1 MQALLQA
8 MYEYGV
14 KFVLLV
20 GVMLVG
26 IKLGKILRLRKSSK
40 NTKEM

>member
-20 GVMLVG
+20 GVMLLGV
-26 IKLGKILRLRKSSK
+26 KLGKTIRIRKDA
-40 NTKEM
+40 NNNKEL

>member
-20 GVMLVG
+20 GVMLLG
-26 IKLGKILRLRKSSK
+26 IKLGKTVRIRKDA
-40 NTKEM
+40 NNNKEI

>member
-14 KFVLLV
+14 KFVLI
-20 GVMLVG
+20 VG
-26 IKLGKILRLRKSSK
+26 IMLLGINLGKFIRIKKDAKK
-40 NTKEM
+40 NKEI

>member
-1 MQALLQA
+1 MQTLLQA

-20 GVMLVG
+20 GIMLLG
-26 IKLGKILRLRKSSK
+26 LNLGKYLRMKKDAK
-40 NTKEM
+40 NDKEI